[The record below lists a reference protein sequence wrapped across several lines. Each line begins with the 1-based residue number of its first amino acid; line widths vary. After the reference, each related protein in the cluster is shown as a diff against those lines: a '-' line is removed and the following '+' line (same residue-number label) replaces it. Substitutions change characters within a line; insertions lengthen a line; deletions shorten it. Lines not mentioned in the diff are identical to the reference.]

1 MKKISIKKLCEKL
14 KNSFRSKKIVM
25 TNGCFDI
32 IHSGHIEYLKKSKK
46 SGDVLIVAINSD
58 SSVKLNKGKNRPII
72 PLKDRVNIISELT
85 CVDYVVIF
93 NSKTPENLYKKIQP
107 NLITKGQD
115 YSNKSIAGLDHVLKN
130 NGKLKLIPLI
140 KKYSTSKIINKI
152 KKLN

>member
-1 MKKISIKKLCEKL
+1 MKKISIKKLCKKL
-14 KNSFRSKKIVM
+14 KNSLRSKKIVM

-46 SGDVLIVAINSD
+46 SGHVLIVAINSD

-85 CVDYVVIF
+85 CVDYVVTF
-93 NSKTPENLYKKIQP
+93 NSKTPENLYKKIHP

-115 YSNKSIAGLDHVLKN
+115 YSKKRIAGLDHVLKN